1 MASVPVGAGR
11 QVQHYLAKD
20 GRLIGLLVPGDF
32 TDFTSFRPFVNTE
45 EERRHLAEAY
55 RVESAEREAA
65 TKAHLT
71 DDELPLQITVLAR
84 DPGGKVNP
92 HYHVNDRAAKS
103 PTRHQIMLCQSGRAR
118 IGLFTTEGEHVDTVI
133 IGPHDL
139 ILMTEGHSIE
149 TLDPG
154 TRLVEIKMGPFP
166 ETDQADKVDLHIPP
180 E

>member
-1 MASVPVGAGR
+1 MTTVGVGAQR
-11 QVQHYLAKD
+11 QVQHYLSKD

-32 TDFTSFRPFVNTE
+32 SDFTSFRPFLRTE
-45 EERRHLAEAY
+45 EEQRHLQEAY
-55 RVESAEREAA
+55 RVKSAAREAA

-84 DPGGKVNP
+84 DPGSKVNP
-92 HYHVNDRAAKS
+92 HYHLNDPPAQS
-103 PTRHQIMLCQSGRAR
+103 PTRHQIMICQSGRAR
-118 IGLFTTEGEHVDTVI
+118 IGLFTREGEHVDTVE

-139 ILMTEGHSIE
+139 ILMTEGHAIE
-149 TLDPG
+149 FVDAG

-166 ETDQADKVDLHIPP
+166 QTDEADKVDLHVPP